1 MNPTDNPTE
10 NPISRRRFLAG
21 ATAAL
26 AFSGCIDPR
35 ARVADSTPT
44 TTPSPN
50 RGGRSA
56 VPGFEVGISVYAW
69 DLHDEGI
76 ERVLDNLQMAA
87 VNNVY
92 LLGLMHPEKRP
103 ATTAVFPHNPLR
115 QTWTA
120 EDSRVYWHPDM
131 TRYGRIKPRLSD
143 HDWLNQTDW
152 VAELVT
158 AVRKRGLSTGVE
170 ISHSIVDRQR
180 AEGELADCA
189 QRDIHGNISHN
200 HFRPAC
206 INNPDVRVYVLALF
220 RELAERYDVDLIMS
234 AIIPFDEG
242 GPATGGCFCP
252 SCHKQ
257 AEQDGFDLAAAQA
270 ALLVNPAAEPHLS
283 RWRQFRFAS
292 TARLYGTIHET
303 VHATRRNR
311 SNVDLRFSLFMT
323 KRNPADW
330 GVDLPMMRQAVDSI
344 RVQEYSEDTGNAA
357 ALAVKRQYLI
367 QIARELG
374 REVPATP
381 AGGVISSGG
390 FPINSAVGVRP
401 RATPELIK
409 AGIAICRDC
418 GMSGITLSQYDGA
431 DFTLLKAVRDGLA
444 AAQLLRM

>member
-1 MNPTDNPTE
+1 MNHSQI
-10 NPISRRRFLAG
+10 PISRRRFLAG
-21 ATAAL
+21 SAAAL
-26 AFSGCIDPR
+26 ALTGLHDPR
-35 ARVADSTPT
+35 ALAADAPPT
-44 TTPSPN
+44 TAPSVKA
-50 RGGRSA
+50 GGGSTKS
-56 VPGFEVGISVYAW
+56 GFEVGISVYAW

-76 ERVLDNLQMAA
+76 ERVLDNLQQMAA

-103 ATTAVFPHNPLR
+103 ATTAVFPHNPVR
-115 QTWTA
+115 QTWMA

-152 VAELVT
+152 VAELAT

-206 INNPDVRVYVLALF
+206 INHPDVRLYLLALF

-242 GPATGGCFCP
+242 GPASGGCFCP

-270 ALLVNPAAEPHLS
+270 ALLIDPAAQPHLS
-283 RWRQFRFAS
+283 RWRQFRFDS
-292 TARLYGTIHET
+292 TARLYRTIHAA
-303 VHATRRNR
+303 VHATRQNR

-323 KRNPADW
+323 KRNPGDW
-330 GVDLPMMRQAVDSI
+330 GVDLPSMRQAVDSI
-344 RVQEYSEDTGNAA
+344 RVQEYSEDTGDAG
-357 ALAVKRQYLI
+357 ALAIKRQYLT
-367 QIARELG
+367 QIARQLG
-374 REVPATP
+374 HEAPTTQP
-381 AGGVISSGG
+381 GGTISSAG
-390 FPINSAVGVRP
+390 FPINSAIGVRP

-409 AGIAICRDC
+409 AGIAIARDC
-418 GMSGITLSQYDGA
+418 GMAGITLSQYDGA
-431 DFTLLKAVRDGLA
+431 DFTLLKAVRDGLVA
-444 AAQLLRM
+444 ARLLPN

>member
-1 MNPTDNPTE
+1 MSPTPNPV
-10 NPISRRRFLAG
+10 SRRRFLAG
-21 ATAAL
+21 TAAAL
-26 AFSGCIDPR
+26 ALSGLHDL
-35 ARVADSTPT
+35 ASLDADTPPT
-44 TTPSPN
+44 TSPSGKPSV
-50 RGGRSA
+50 GS
-56 VPGFEVGISVYAW
+56 VIPGFEVGISVYAW

-76 ERVLDNLQMAA
+76 ERVLDNLQEMAA

-103 ATTAVFPHNPLR
+103 ATTAVFPHNSVR
-115 QTWTA
+115 RTWMA
-120 EDSRVYWHPDM
+120 EDTRVYWHPDM

-152 VAELVT
+152 VAELAT
-158 AVRKRGLSTGVE
+158 AVRKRGMSTGVE

-189 QRDIHGNISHN
+189 QRDIHGSISHN

-206 INNPDVRVYVLALF
+206 MNHPDVRVYVLALF
-220 RELAERYDVDLIMS
+220 SELAERYDVDLIMS

-257 AEQDGFDLAAAQA
+257 AEQDGFDLATAQA

-283 RWRQFRFAS
+283 RWRQFRFDS
-292 TARLYGTIHET
+292 TARLYRTIHET
-303 VHATRRNR
+303 VHATRKDR

-330 GVDLPMMRQAVDSI
+330 GIDLTSLRPAVDSI
-344 RVQEYSEDTGNAA
+344 RVQEYSEDTGQAS
-357 ALAVKRQYLI
+357 ALAIKRQYLT
-367 QIARELG
+367 QIARQLG
-374 REVPATP
+374 RDAPTSQSVGT
-381 AGGVISSGG
+381 ISSAG
-390 FPINSAVGVRP
+390 FPINSAIGVRP

-409 AGIAICRDC
+409 AGIAIARDC

-431 DFTLLKAVRDGLA
+431 DFTLLKAVREGLA
-444 AAQLLRM
+444 AAQLLRV